1 MALLQFDCKRGGSKT
16 DVVQSAGSAIS
27 GIVRATVDTS
37 TFKRDAIF
45 ALSAIRQAIIQTPWQ
60 AFAGG
65 GASVVTTNAI
75 VANRLQIPTSSQT
88 GVALFTCQRQHTAT
102 GQGTVSTMVFS
113 DVHWFMSTASGTIQT
128 SIVSTYTFRKWV
140 EYPQGTF
147 TPVLYSG
154 VQTAQLDTTTRTITS
169 DVLAVNIPAGAT
181 WWEHTMNLTGVAAA
195 HIELPAA
202 ASVIGALDAKYTAA
216 NNTTPA
222 HQSAGQASTFMFGS
236 VLITGT
242 VTGPAAAISVILF
255 GDSIPWGAG
264 DLTGVGA
271 LQSSG
276 PWARY
281 FDTLGVG
288 HFRFAVSSMQAQHM
302 ATIISSASATYAPLQ
317 TLLQACNARCFTT
330 FGCNDLSLG
339 SRTQAQLIADLQTIQ
354 GSITGKSWGLATLTP
369 RTSSTD
375 AYATEVNQTAKV
387 DGTWSLLAGV
397 NAAIRAKPAGF
408 SFVAEYADDVM
419 TARDS
424 GIWKSSPTI
433 GFQPTTDGTH
443 PTTLMAA
450 YLATNLPAFLP

>member
-1 MALLQFDCKRGGSKT
+1 MTLRSPALNP
-16 DVVQSAGSAIS
+16 VAA
-27 GIVRATVDTS
+27 A
-37 TFKRDAIF
+37 FKNEDQQGVTA
-45 ALSAIRQAIIQTPWQ
+45 S
-60 AFAGG
+60 G
-65 GASVVTTNAI
+65 GAAQVVTNNAI

-102 GQGTVSTMVFS
+102 GQGAVSTMTFS

-128 SIVSTYTFRKWV
+128 SISSTYTFRKWV

-169 DVLAVNIPAGAT
+169 DALAINIPAGAT

-195 HIELPAA
+195 HIELPAS

-222 HQSAGQASTFMFGS
+222 HQGAGQASTFMFGS

-242 VTGPAAAISVILF
+242 VTGPAAAKSVVIF

-264 DLTGVGA
+264 DITGVGA

-281 FDTLGVG
+281 LDLLGIG
-288 HFRFAVSSMQAQHM
+288 HFKFAVSSMQAQHM
-302 ATIISSASATYAPLQ
+302 ATIISSASATFAPLLA
-317 TLLQACNARCFTT
+317 LLQAANCIPLIT

-339 SRTQAQLIADLQTIQ
+339 SRTQAQLLADYATIQ
-354 GSITGKSWGLATLTP
+354 GALTGKVWGLATLTP
-369 RTSSTD
+369 RTTSVDS
-375 AYATEVNQTAKV
+375 YATEVNQTVKT
-387 DGTWSLLAGV
+387 DGTWSLLTAV
-397 NAAIRAKPAGF
+397 NAAIRAQPAGF
-408 SFVAEYADDVM
+408 SFIAEYADDCM
-419 TARDS
+419 NARDS
-424 GIWKSSPTI
+424 GIWKALPTI
-433 GFQPTTDGTH
+433 AIQPTTDGTH
-443 PTTLMAA
+443 PTTPMAA
-450 YLATNLPAFLP
+450 YLATNMPAFLP

>member
-1 MALLQFDCKRGGSKT
+1 MPSASFNRLVAALVAST
-16 DVVQSAGSAIS
+16 SAA
-27 GIVRATVDTS
+27 
-37 TFKRDAIF
+37 
-45 ALSAIRQAIIQTPWQ
+45 P
-60 AFAGG
+60 
-65 GASVVTTNAI
+65 VVTTNAI

-102 GQGTVSTMVFS
+102 GQGAVSTMTFT

-128 SIVSTYTFRKWV
+128 SIASTYTFRKWV

-154 VQTAQLDTTTRTITS
+154 AQTAQLDTTTRTITS
-169 DVLAVNIPAGAT
+169 DALAINIPAGAT

-195 HIELPAA
+195 HIELPAS

-242 VTGPAAAISVILF
+242 VTGAAAAKSVILF

-264 DLTGVGA
+264 DITGVGA

-276 PWARY
+276 PWSRY
-281 FDTLGVG
+281 FDSLGVG
-288 HFRFAVSSMQAQHM
+288 HFKFAVSSMQAQHM
-302 ATIISSASATYAPLQ
+302 AAIISSASATYAPLQ
-317 TLLQACNARCFTT
+317 TQLQACNAICFTT

-354 GSITGKSWGLATLTP
+354 GSITGKTWGVATLTA
-369 RTSSTD
+369 RTSSSNS
-375 AYATEVNQTAKV
+375 YADVPGQTVKS
-387 DGTWSLLAGV
+387 DGTWSLLTAV
-397 NAAIRAKPAGF
+397 NAAIRALPSGF

-424 GIWKSSPTI
+424 GLWKAPPI
-433 GFQPTTDGTH
+433 VGFQPTTDGTH
-443 PTTLMAA
+443 PTTSMAA